1 MDARTLEEMEYYPVD
16 IPQQL
21 N

>member
-16 IPQQL
+16 IPQQM